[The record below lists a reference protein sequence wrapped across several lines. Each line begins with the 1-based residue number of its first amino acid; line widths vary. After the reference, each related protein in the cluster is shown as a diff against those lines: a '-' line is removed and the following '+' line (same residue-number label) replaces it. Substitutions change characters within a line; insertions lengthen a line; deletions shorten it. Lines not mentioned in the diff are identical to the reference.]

1 MFYMDNEQTYS
12 ELSKERWQENRKNIA
27 LDFLNV
33 NCEPN
38 VLLDKEEAQNNRLVR
53 FDFVNFVQFHDHFLQ
68 LIHSTQL
75 DMFIT
80 HKQNV
85 KKRKFLAC

>member
-1 MFYMDNEQTYS
+1 M
-12 ELSKERWQENRKNIA
+12 KGGKKNQKNVA
-27 LDFLNV
+27 LDFMNV

-38 VLLDKEEAQNNRLVR
+38 MLLDEEEAQNRKLVR

-68 LIHSTQL
+68 LIHSNQF